1 MLCCFAAAS
10 VLPGVMATEDFQFTF
25 KTQGLTSTLSVPL
38 RLPLNQSVEELSECL
53 MKEHNLPCFVEKGI
67 ELDQY
72 SDSCLQWTPM
82 HNRNSDHT
90 IEVSFIIESF
100 TLR

>member
-38 RLPLNQSVEELSECL
+38 RLPLNQPVEELSECL

-67 ELDQY
+67 VVRV
-72 SDSCLQWTPM
+72 
-82 HNRNSDHT
+82 N
-90 IEVSFIIESF
+90 F
-100 TLR
+100 TSTVIPVFSGHLCIVEIVTVQ